1 MQVHVVGKQ
10 IDRNGVIH
18 GNPHN
23 LLTRLDLYVFSF
35 CRNSQVLHYFEDI
48 FAYLLFRIVVHH
60 RKTRLFLDFVRQLV
74 FRRVGRNDLY
84 RRVNRK
90 GENCG
95 NQDGLYFARPPLATP
110 AAQAHFPWRTPI
122 TALLPANRRASNLHT
137 SKLASPQTSV

>member
-23 LLTRLDLYVFSF
+23 LLTRFDLYVFSF

-48 FAYLLFRIVVHH
+48 FAYLLFRIAVHH

-90 GENCG
+90 GEYRRNK
-95 NQDGLYFARPPLATP
+95 DGLYFARPPLATP
-110 AAQAHFPWRTPI
+110 NSRAHWIQHTLVS
-122 TALLPANRRASNLHT
+122 ALLPANERVSSLHT
-137 SKLASPQTSV
+137 SKLASAQTGV